1 VTTPVLRRLAA
12 LSASVVSG
20 LAALIAATT
29 ASGLLGCYG
38 DSCSYELRGYT
49 THGPTALYG
58 VMASA
63 AALLAVIA
71 LVACGVGLR
80 GCLTGGRLRPSMLF
94 LALVLGGT
102 AAFASALHQA
112 SA

>member
-1 VTTPVLRRLAA
+1 MVRRVAA
-12 LSASVVSG
+12 LSASAVSG
-20 LAALIAATT
+20 LVALIATTT
-29 ASGLLGCYG
+29 ATGLLGCYS
-38 DSCSYELRGYT
+38 DACSYELRGYT
-49 THGPTALYG
+49 THGPTAVYG
-58 VMASA
+58 VMAGC

-80 GCLTGGRLRPSMLF
+80 GCLAGGRLRPALMF

-102 AAFASALHQA
+102 AAFAFALHQA

>member
-1 VTTPVLRRLAA
+1 MTHRLAA
-12 LSASVVSG
+12 LLASVVSG

-29 ASGLLGCYG
+29 AMGLFGCYG

-49 THGPTALYG
+49 THGATALYG
-58 VMASA
+58 LMGSA
-63 AALLAVIA
+63 AALVAVTA
-71 LVACGVGLR
+71 LVGCGVGLR
-80 GCLTGGRLRPSMLF
+80 ACFAGGRPRPALVL

-102 AAFASALHQA
+102 AAFAVALRHA